1 MRRGARLWIQVF
13 ESLARNLAVPKKLGM
28 TTVLVVPNNFE
39 PTFTEIW
46 EQDANEED
54 DVDFVTDNL
63 AEFLETAMKA

>member
-1 MRRGARLWIQVF
+1 MEVIKFLEFILHAC
-13 ESLARNLAVPKKLGM
+13 
-28 TTVLVVPNNFE
+28 VLVVPNNFE